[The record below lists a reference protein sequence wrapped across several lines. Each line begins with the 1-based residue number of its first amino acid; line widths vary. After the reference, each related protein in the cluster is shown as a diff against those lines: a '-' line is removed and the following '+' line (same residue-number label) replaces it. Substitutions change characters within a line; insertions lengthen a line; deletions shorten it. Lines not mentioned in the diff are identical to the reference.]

1 MTRFRS
7 VAIDVDSTLCGL
19 EGIDWLARR
28 KGTEVATK
36 VAELT
41 SRAMDGSIALDE
53 VYGERLKLVAPT
65 REEVS
70 ALGAAYSQSV
80 ASGGFETIRT
90 MQAAGVDVHLI
101 SGGLIDAVSHVAER
115 IPLDA
120 AKVHAVEIY
129 FNEDGSYLGFDT
141 ASPLTRQSGKRELLK
156 ELRMLPPV
164 LMVGDGMTD
173 VETRPAVDAFAAFTG
188 FVRREQTVAAADHV
202 VSNFHE
208 LLELVMK

>member
-1 MTRFRS
+1 MRPRAKRS
-7 VAIDVDSTLCGL
+7 ALAGIAALGCALALSWSAHADVTIPAG
-19 EGIDWLARR
+19 
-28 KGTEVATK
+28 
-36 VAELT
+36 
-41 SRAMDGSIALDE
+41 GSITLDAGGLDAGCTDLI
-53 VYGERLKLVAPT
+53 VLGTLHTNSAQ
-65 REEVS
+65 VS
-70 ALGAAYSQSV
+70 NV
-80 ASGGFETIRT
+80 RN
-90 MQAAGVDVHLI
+90 LI
-101 SGGLIDAVSHVAER
+101 IQSGGLIDAVSHVAER